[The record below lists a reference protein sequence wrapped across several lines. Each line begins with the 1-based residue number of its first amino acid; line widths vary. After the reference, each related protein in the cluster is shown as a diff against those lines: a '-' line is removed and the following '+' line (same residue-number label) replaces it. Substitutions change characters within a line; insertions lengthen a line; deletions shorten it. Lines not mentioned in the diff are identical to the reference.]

1 MIMEKD
7 ELTMAVACLGQMET
21 FLDTM
26 IIPAAADW
34 KTCPIW
40 AKTTFPAGYHID
52 INAMI
57 MDSMS
62 GKPITFT
69 KAATP
74 VATTTAVKAAP

>member
-7 ELTMAVACLGQMET
+7 ELTMAVTCLGQMET

-26 IIPAAADW
+26 DIPAAADW

-40 AKTTFPAGYHID
+40 AKQPFPAGYHVD
-52 INAMI
+52 INQLL

-62 GKPITFT
+62 KKPITY
-69 KAATP
+69 TP
-74 VATTTAVKAAP
+74 VATTTAAKAAP